1 MNISTSLICMNMANV
16 EKDIATILEKAGNDQ
31 RFHWMHADVMDGHF
45 VPRLGISPEL
55 IRDIKKT
62 FPNIHIDSHMMIDDP
77 YTYVD
82 VIAPYSDWVVYH
94 LEAVTDPVRTLQKI
108 RKTWPNVKV
117 GLALNLTTQFDP
129 ALIKLFDGVMFMGI
143 SPGVLGTNSYPA
155 LVKPKI
161 ALCPNQ
167 HHYFVDG
174 SVNFETIKDYNAIN
188 PNGTLV
194 CGSSTMFKVDDQT
207 KGLNRSDLIETNIIR
222 IKDALGVEKHA

>member
-1 MNISTSLICMNMANV
+1 MNISTSVICMNMANV
-16 EKDIATILEKAGNDQ
+16 CGDIECILKAANGDP
-31 RFHWMHADVMDGHF
+31 RFNWMHMDVMDNHF

-62 FPNIHIDSHMMIDDP
+62 FPQIHIDSHMMIEDP
-77 YTYVD
+77 FTAAD
-82 VIAPYSDWVVYH
+82 VVCPYSDWYVYH

-167 HHYFVDG
+167 YHYFVDG

-194 CGSSTMFKVDDQT
+194 CGSSTMFKIDDQT
-207 KGLNRSDLIETNIIR
+207 KGMSRSELIETNISR
-222 IKDALGVEKHA
+222 IKNALGVEKHA